1 MQPTIHYDGDVS
13 MKLHIVVSNITSY
26 SNLGGIEQPVIGQQD
41 LQQVIR
47 MKEGQANLLGG
58 ILQHSESKTVGGT
71 PGLGE
76 IPLLKYMFSSQQ
88 TETVNDEIVFILIPH
103 LVRGIDLSPLNLR
116 TIDTGTGT
124 NVSLREVPQPQDI
137 SSAVITRTGHT
148 PLTFEPSTPPA
159 GAAEAANQAVTQ
171 MAQNMQNAGEN
182 PAPAAAGSPLTLS
195 FSPEQSVHKV
205 GSTFQM
211 QMDLTGGHDVFS
223 VPMQLHYD
231 PKVLEL
237 INVDTGDLL
246 AKDGQT
252 TATVHR
258 DEGNGDVT
266 ISTSRPPGVKGI
278 NGNGNLCTLTFLA
291 KAPGDATVQV
301 TKAAARNSAQS
312 ILPVMAGSP
321 AIVHVQ

>member
-1 MQPTIHYDGDVS
+1 TPTIHYDDDVS

-26 SNLGGIEQPVIGQQD
+26 SNLGGISQPVIGQQD

-47 MKEGQANLLGG
+47 MKEGQANLRGG
-58 ILQHSESKTVGGT
+58 ILQHSESRTVGGT

-88 TETVNDEIVFILIPH
+88 TETVNDEIVFVLIPH
-103 LVRGIDLSPLNLR
+103 LVRAIDLSPLNLR
-116 TIDTGTGT
+116 TIDTGTGS
-124 NVSLREVPQPQDI
+124 NVSLRELPQQPQDI
-137 SSAVITRTGHT
+137 SSAVISRTGHGA
-148 PLTFEPSTPPA
+148 LTFEPSTPPA
-159 GAAEAANQAVTQ
+159 GAAEAANQAVSQ

-182 PAPAAAGSPLTLS
+182 PPPAAGSPMTLS
-195 FSPEQSVHKV
+195 FAPQQSVHKV

-211 QMDLTGGHDVFS
+211 QMDLSGGHDVFS

-237 INVDTGDLL
+237 VNVDTGNLL

-278 NGNGNLCTLTFLA
+278 TGNGNLVTLTFMA

-312 ILPVMAGSP
+312 ILPVLAGSP